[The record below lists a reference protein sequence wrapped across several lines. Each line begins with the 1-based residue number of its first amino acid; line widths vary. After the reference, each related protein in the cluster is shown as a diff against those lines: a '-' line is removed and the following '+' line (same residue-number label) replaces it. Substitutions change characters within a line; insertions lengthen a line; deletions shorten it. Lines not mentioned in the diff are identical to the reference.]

1 MKKALDFSTYKKFQK
16 LSFNDTNR
24 LFHALYA
31 NAYDD
36 CRKEMLNNCS
46 ASLTEDHLMEIIL
59 SVKGVGKNR
68 AKQIVDKILEEGISY
83 NGFET

>member
-24 LFHALYA
+24 LFSAMYA

-36 CRKEMLNNCS
+36 GKQAALEDC
-46 ASLTEDHLMEIIL
+46 AAALTDERLLEIIL
-59 SVKGVGKNR
+59 SVKGIGINR
-68 AKQIVDKILEEGISY
+68 AKLVVQKILEEGSSYGIS
-83 NGFET
+83 T

>member
-24 LFHALYA
+24 LFSAFYA

-36 CRKEMLNNCS
+36 CKKEIMEECV
-46 ASLTEDHLMEIIL
+46 ASLTEDRLLEILL
-59 SVKGVGKNR
+59 SVKGIGKTR
-68 AKQIVDKILEEGISY
+68 AQLVVQKIIEEGISY
-83 NGFET
+83 GIET